1 MRKRFR
7 ELLAELAMMSVDE
20 QERKLRD
27 QIEAWRAES
36 NEDQVD
42 DILVCGVRIRLG

>member
-7 ELLAELAMMSVDE
+7 SMLAELSSLPVDR
-20 QERKLRD
+20 QEAELRTRL
-27 QIEAWRAES
+27 EAWKTRLAKTM
-36 NEDQVD
+36 D

>member
-7 ELLAELAMMSVDE
+7 EMLAELSLMGVDE
-20 QERKLRD
+20 QEKLLHARIESWRK
-27 QIEAWRAES
+27 EAQE
-36 NEDQVD
+36 EQVD